1 MQQHRNGIADTR
13 CGFQGSMPPQ
23 EETPATDQAE
33 ETAGRSGKMTSVL
46 LKVGEVLK
54 SNWDS
59 HNH

>member
-1 MQQHRNGIADTR
+1 
-13 CGFQGSMPPQ
+13 MPPQ

-54 SNWDS
+54 SKTGTFTITKQLQETVWFAR
-59 HNH
+59 